1 MPLSEGKQAL
11 MRTFREATYVLST
24 HDPEQLPRDSIA
36 EVAFVGRSNSGKSS
50 AINALTCRRR
60 LAHVSRTP
68 GRTQSINF
76 FSVGDGRYL
85 VDLPGYGYAAVGAAQ
100 RRQWDTLIST
110 YIKNRRPLRGLVL
123 VMDARHLFGPL
134 DRQLLRWIEPHR
146 TACHIL
152 LTKSDKLA
160 ARARMTAYEDAR
172 AALEE
177 IAPQCTV
184 QIFSGRTAE
193 GADQARVI
201 VAKWLE
207 GNKKPPV
214 KGE

>member
-11 MRTFREATYVLST
+11 MRAFREATYVLST

-36 EVAFVGRSNSGKSS
+36 EVAFVGRSNSGKST
-50 AINALTCRRR
+50 AINTLTCRRR

-76 FSVGDGRYL
+76 FSLGDRRYL
-85 VDLPGYGYAAVGAAQ
+85 VDLPGYGYASVGMAQ
-100 RRQWDTLIST
+100 RQQWGELIST
-110 YIKNRRPLRGLVL
+110 YITNRRPLCGLIL
-123 VMDARHLFGPL
+123 VMDARHPFGPL
-134 DRQLLRWIEPHR
+134 DRQLLRWIDPRR

-152 LTKSDKLA
+152 LTKSDKLT
-160 ARARMTAYEDAR
+160 ARARSAAHEHAR
-172 AALEE
+172 TALEE
-177 IAPQCTV
+177 IGPQCTV
-184 QIFSGRTAE
+184 QLFSGKTAH
-193 GADQARVI
+193 GADQARMI